1 MTMHEMEVRRAHLK
15 ASYEAVHPIL
25 ATVIPFE
32 ALSRMSWYAP
42 GMTDAEAATDM
53 HALARDVYER
63 ANRKCREEFERA
75 AWDAVLAEDVREVLN
90 EGA

>member
-1 MTMHEMEVRRAHLK
+1 
-15 ASYEAVHPIL
+15 
-25 ATVIPFE
+25 
-32 ALSRMSWYAP
+32 
-42 GMTDAEAATDM
+42 MTDAEAATDM